1 MIVKLDYSWS
11 AQSFNYFIV
20 SVLRQIASSTRQ
32 EILFESPLPIDS
44 LNSKGTTID
53 LFDAYAPD
61 GFEDI
66 PGPVLFE
73 FKYSL
78 QGSKTVFSQSA
89 WSRINAWINQL
100 SVSVKL
106 TLVVITNSK
115 IPLYDNQLFLK
126 NNHPNNVSIVVWDNK
141 VVENWISSYPIDFSN
156 ALNLKIPAKA
166 TPLSKTITGKNFED
180 KSNNNIL
187 AIKSVIETGD
197 NFAFVLGAGVSIDPG
212 AKSWDSLLN
221 FFKDELNK
229 KGIID
234 DAEKLSNKIGGS
246 TIITAQLCKE
256 LYPNDSDY
264 FWAIHQGL
272 YENKKTLNPNYSL
285 YHVAKIADRC
295 KNKPHFRILTYNYDE
310 YLESYLKNLNIDYN
324 ILFDSKSE
332 INGDLSIYHVHG
344 YLPEVKYKSHIQ
356 DRYRKSIYLTEE
368 NYNELYNHPYSWQ
381 ISSQLSFFRENTCLF
396 VGCSLADPNIRR
408 LLEMTKK
415 ENRTHYAILNND
427 NLTKNDLVKATNHFA
442 RIGIEVIWVSNYA
455 EISEKLKMLY

>member
-1 MIVKLDYSWS
+1 MKSDYTWS
-11 AQSFNYFIV
+11 AQSFNHFVV
-20 SVLRQIASSTRQ
+20 SVLRQIASSTGQ

-44 LNSKGTTID
+44 LNSKENTIG
-53 LFDAYAPD
+53 LLDAYAPD
-61 GFEDI
+61 GFENI
-66 PGPVLFE
+66 QGPVAFE
-73 FKYSL
+73 FKYSS
-78 QGSKTVFSQSA
+78 QGSKAIFSQSA
-89 WSRINAWINQL
+89 WDRINTRINQL
-100 SVSVKL
+100 SVFARL
-106 TLVVITNSK
+106 TLVVITNSE
-115 IPLYDNQLFLK
+115 IPLHNNQLLLK
-126 NNHPNNVSIVVWDNK
+126 KNHPSNISIVVWDNK

-156 ALNLKIPAKA
+156 ALNLTIPAKA
-166 TPLSKTITGKNFED
+166 APLSQTITEKDFED
-180 KSNNNIL
+180 KSSNNIL

-197 NFAFVLGAGVSIDPG
+197 NFAFVLGAGVSIDLG

-221 FFKDELNK
+221 FFKDELKK

-234 DAEKLSNKIGGS
+234 DAEKLSGKIGGS

-256 LYPNDSDY
+256 LYPNDADY

-272 YENKKTLNPNYSL
+272 YKNKKPISPNYSL
-285 YHVAKIADRC
+285 YHVAKIADCC

-310 YLESYLKNLNIDYN
+310 YLETYLRYLNVEYN
-324 ILFDSKSE
+324 ILYDSKSD
-332 INGDLSIYHVHG
+332 INGTLSIYHVHG
-344 YLPEVKYKSHIQ
+344 YLPEAKYKSHIQ

-415 ENRTHYAILNND
+415 ENRTHYAIL
-427 NLTKNDLVKATNHFA
+427 TKDKMTPNDLVKAANHFA
-442 RIGIEVIWVSNYA
+442 RIGIEVIWVSDYA